1 VTKPRPITFVSDYGV
16 DDEFVGVC
24 HAVIERIAPE
34 ARIIDLSHGVPRHD
48 IRTGAL
54 ILRRTLRYSSP
65 GVHIA
70 IVDPGVSEE
79 RRAIALR
86 CSEEDRILVG
96 PDNGLLWLA
105 AQWFGGIS
113 EVADIALS
121 PFRLEPTSPT
131 FHGRDLFAPVAA
143 QLALGAP
150 ISEAGDLIRTEEVT
164 KLEMPLARIEEDHLV
179 AHAIGKDRYGNVIL
193 DVEHE
198 ELSGAGFLLGHPLT
212 INDHNAVYATTF
224 ADVDPG
230 ALMLYEDAYNAAAIA
245 INRGSALAEL
255 GLELNSEVILRPA

>member
-1 VTKPRPITFVSDYGV
+1 MKPRPITFLSDYGV
-16 DDEFVGVC
+16 DDDFVGVC

-34 ARIIDLSHGVPRHD
+34 ARIIDLTHGVPRHD
-48 IRTGAL
+48 IQTGAL
-54 ILRRTLRYSSP
+54 VLRRTLRYASP

-70 IVDPGVSEE
+70 VVDPGAGVQ

-113 EVADIALS
+113 EVADIARS
-121 PFRLEPTSPT
+121 PFRLQPTSPT

-143 QLALGAP
+143 QLALGAA
-150 ISEAGDLIRTEEVT
+150 ISESGDLIQIEDVT
-164 KLEMPLARIEEDHLV
+164 KLEMPLARIDDDHLV
-179 AHAIGKDRYGNVIL
+179 AHAIGRDRYGNVML

-212 INDHNAVYATTF
+212 VNGREAVYATTF
-224 ADVDPG
+224 VDVEPG

-245 INRGSALAEL
+245 VNRGSAMAEL
-255 GLELNSEVILRPA
+255 GLELSSEVILRPA

>member
-1 VTKPRPITFVSDYGV
+1 VSKPRPITFVSDYGV

-24 HAVIERIAPE
+24 HAVIQRIAPD

-48 IRTGAL
+48 VRTGAL
-54 ILRRTLRYSSP
+54 VLRRTLRYSSP

-121 PFRLEPTSPT
+121 QFRLEPTSPT

-143 QLALGAP
+143 QLALGAA
-150 ISEAGDLIRTEEVT
+150 ISESGDLIRTEAVT
-164 KLEMPLARIEEDHLV
+164 KLQMPLARIEEDHLV

-193 DVEHE
+193 DVEHD

-212 INDHNAVYATTF
+212 INDRAAVYATTF
-224 ADVDPG
+224 VDVEPG

-255 GLELNSEVILRPA
+255 DLELNSEVILRPA